1 MCYNSCGSVG
11 GARMYN
17 LGYYN
22 FGESFRK
29 IRKSKKMSINELSER
44 INKTPSTIYKY
55 EANTIIPDFEV
66 ILSICNALEID
77 LNDLVNKR
85 EVNEEVQRSNNPFS
99 VDKLYMYYIDSTD
112 KLYEMLLTIK
122 SENGIMKV
130 YFSVPKLNKIF
141 LVGSIESNSEVAFIL
156 MKNYHVEND
165 HFEKVMIYINMKYAS
180 DDIKMGIICGEK
192 DDSFDPV
199 VKKVCISKNK
209 LNEKEKNEMR
219 KRLSLT
225 DEELNQIKND
235 GFWYPDIS
243 NKKSY

>member
-1 MCYNSCGSVG
+1 
-11 GARMYN
+11 MYN
-17 LGYYN
+17 LEFYN
-22 FGESFRK
+22 FGEFLRK
-29 IRKSKKMSINELSER
+29 AIKSKKMSIEELSKK

-55 EANTIIPDFEV
+55 ESNTIIPDFDV

-77 LNDLVNKR
+77 LNDLANRK
-85 EVNEEVQRSNNPFS
+85 EVDTDIQTSNNPFS
-99 VDKLYMYYIDSTD
+99 VNELYMYYIDSTN

-122 SENGIMKV
+122 SENGIMKA
-130 YFSVPKLNKIF
+130 YFSVPKLDKIF

-156 MKNYHVEND
+156 MKNYNIEND

-199 VKKVCISKNK
+199 VKKICISKQK
-209 LNEKEKNEMR
+209 LNAKEKEKMKE
-219 KRLSLT
+219 RLIIS
-225 DEELNQIKND
+225 DKEIKQIKED
-235 GFWYPDIS
+235 GVWYPDIS